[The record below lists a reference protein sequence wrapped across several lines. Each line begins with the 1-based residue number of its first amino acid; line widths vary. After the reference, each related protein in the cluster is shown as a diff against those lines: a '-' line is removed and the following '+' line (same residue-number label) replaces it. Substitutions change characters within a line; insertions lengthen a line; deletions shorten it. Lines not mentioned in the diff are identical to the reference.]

1 MWWSPWPTNWPAL
14 AIVDTVTGKVRDLF
28 AGTLFHLLPQ
38 EPEAALFDISPDPRE
53 FSFTDI
59 VAMEV
64 KSGKTTT
71 LTQRDKALARFACGD
86 HATRRWQNRAWQIDH
101 QHQRQDAGLRTVQPA
116 TPAHAVGLQY

>member
-38 EPEAALFDISPDPRE
+38 EPDAALFDISPDGKALAFTFDINPDPRE

-71 LTQRDKALARFACGD
+71 LTQRDKALARFAFGGPRYSPD
-86 HATRRWQNRAWQIDH
+86 GKTAPGR
-101 QHQRQDAGLRTVQPA
+101 
-116 TPAHAVGLQY
+116 